1 MPPRP
6 PEEPILGSEAAVAL
20 WQELAPERWPLPWS
34 ALPEGTTLVG
44 GAVRDGLLGRLGPRP
59 DLDLVVRV
67 EAIAL
72 CRSLAE
78 RFGGQ
83 AVVLDPERS
92 IARLVIRGWTVDLA
106 RQVGANL
113 EEDLRRRD
121 FRINALALPLAI
133 EPSLVD
139 PTGGL
144 GDLRRRQVVAV
155 AEQNLLDDPLRLLR
169 GLRLAS
175 QLDFELEERTLN
187 WIRLHHARLMEVA
200 PERVLGELEKLAA
213 SPLGHRGLA
222 LARASGLLEPWASG
236 GQGSGPG
243 SGPGADPDALS
254 PERARACG
262 LNPQESDAA
271 LPLARLAALFDRAAL
286 ERLRS
291 SRRLQGRCGQ
301 LRRWRQRLGA
311 SADQAETALG
321 SMGEAERLAL
331 HRQLEVDLPALVL
344 QLPPELAQGWMDRW
358 RDPDDTL
365 FHPRPPLDGRDLQR
379 DLGLTASPR
388 LGELIDHLTLE
399 RAFGR
404 LDNRAE
410 ALEAAK
416 RWLERQTDPATE
428 GPRRD

>member
-1 MPPRP
+1 MPPRS
-6 PEEPILGSEAAVAL
+6 PEEPILGSEAAAGL
-20 WQELAPERWPLPWS
+20 WQALAPERWPLPWS
-34 ALPEGTTLVG
+34 ALPEETALVG
-44 GAVRDGLLGRLGPRP
+44 GAVRDGLLGRLGARP

-67 EAIAL
+67 EAISL

-83 AVVLDPERS
+83 AVVLDQERS
-92 IARLVIRGWTVDLA
+92 IARWVIRGWTVDLA

-113 EEDLRRRD
+113 EEDLGRRD

-155 AEQNLLDDPLRLLR
+155 AERNLLDDPLRLLR

-187 WIRLHHARLMEVA
+187 WIRRHHALLGEVA
-200 PERVLGELEKLAA
+200 PERVLAELEKLAA

-222 LARASGLLEPWASG
+222 LACSSGLLEPWAS
-236 GQGSGPG
+236 SWPG

-262 LNPQESDAA
+262 LNPQESEAA
-271 LPLARLAALFDRAAL
+271 LPLARLAAVFDRAAL

-311 SADQAETALG
+311 SADQAEATLG

-331 HRQLEVDLPALVL
+331 HRQLEVDLPALAL
-344 QLPPELAQGWMDRW
+344 QLPPELAVGWMDRW
-358 RDPDDTL
+358 RDPGDTL